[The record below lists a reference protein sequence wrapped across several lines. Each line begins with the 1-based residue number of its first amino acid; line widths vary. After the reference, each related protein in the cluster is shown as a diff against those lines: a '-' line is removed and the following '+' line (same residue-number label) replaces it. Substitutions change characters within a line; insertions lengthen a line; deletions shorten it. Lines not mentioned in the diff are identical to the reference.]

1 MDKNS
6 TMVPFYYAHY
16 MMFNDIFKKLYK
28 IWNGVTGTPR
38 PYAKL
43 TSLSSSSN
51 LSLLLYRQVWKG
63 LKWDQSCHRTVR
75 EKANGSVTQ
84 NVKHW
89 FSHLCEE
96 VLGGCASGG
105 RGDHLLIRS
114 LVVWSLA
121 FWQETEHR
129 VALIQP
135 LEYETLGHRNKPLY
149 ECVCK
154 WVIGACCKKRL
165 GWSN

>member
-16 MMFNDIFKKLYK
+16 MMFNDILKKLYK

-105 RGDHLLIRS
+105 RGDHLLGD
-114 LVVWSLA
+114 LVIKLGGLITGFLARDWTSSCSDTTIGVWMLGVKHLD
-121 FWQETEHR
+121 TEISPCMNVR
-129 VALIQP
+129 VN
-135 LEYETLGHRNKPLY
+135 G
-149 ECVCK
+149 
-154 WVIGACCKKRL
+154 
-165 GWSN
+165 